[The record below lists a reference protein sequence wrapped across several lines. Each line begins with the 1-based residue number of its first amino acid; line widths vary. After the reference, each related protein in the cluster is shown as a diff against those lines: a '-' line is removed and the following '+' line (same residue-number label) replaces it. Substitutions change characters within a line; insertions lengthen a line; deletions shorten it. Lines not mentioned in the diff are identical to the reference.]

1 MLSRARPVC
10 YVAVL
15 ALSGAFFACSSQAID
30 RGQASGGSSGTSG
43 TSGSSGTSVTSGTG
57 GSSGTSGHGGS
68 SGAGTVMIPDY
79 TASPCYGES
88 ATTNVYDLVTHGT
101 HPVAATCR
109 AEGDKVRL
117 YVADELW
124 ETKVDADA
132 PVLGQGEVDA
142 FMARYELTGSS
153 ASTHPELG
161 ILPTDELVFGSLT
174 GSALTDGKL
183 DVFVIDSSGAGDG
196 YLCGWCTPKV
206 LHLDGPSLRSLHT
219 DKTLSIAAHESF
231 HAIHRGY
238 DPDEEVWVDES
249 LAQSAMIVNGF
260 YTDQTWVD
268 EFMHNTNQ
276 AWGPGVNDV
285 TSFDYGAGLLFG
297 TYLFEHGGTDLLN
310 AITHEPANGWTGI
323 DRALATV
330 GDSAT
335 GYGLFQDMAIAA
347 FLNDADKGYG
357 FRSIELD
364 SKVLPYDVTTGMTI
378 SDTLESYGLMFVTF
392 DADATSVTVDAP
404 TTVSA
409 RLVLTGSTI
418 AVHDV
423 PLGDPFPFD
432 ENKTVRVLVLTT
444 TKTAKV
450 SISAD

>member
-1 MLSRARPVC
+1 MLSTARALGQLA
-10 YVAVL
+10 AV
-15 ALSGAFFACSSQAID
+15 ALSGALFACSSEAID
-30 RGQASGGSSGTSG
+30 RGQGSAGGAGSSGFSGSSGSAGSSGTGGGGGSSGTSA
-43 TSGSSGTSVTSGTG
+43 VT
-57 GSSGTSGHGGS
+57 
-68 SGAGTVMIPDY
+68 IPDY
-79 TASPCYGES
+79 TASPCYGET
-88 ATTNVYDLVTHGT
+88 ATTDVYDLATHGT
-101 HPVAATCR
+101 HSITATCR
-109 AEGDKVRL
+109 AEGDKVRF
-117 YVADELW
+117 YVSDALW
-124 ETKVDADA
+124 QTKVDADA
-132 PVLGQGEVDA
+132 PVLDQGEVDA
-142 FMARYELTGSS
+142 FMARYELIGSS

-161 ILPTDELVFGSLT
+161 ILPTDELVFGALT
-174 GSALTDGKL
+174 DRTLTDGKL
-183 DVFVIDSSGAGDG
+183 PVFVVDSGGAGDG
-196 YLCGWCTPKV
+196 YLCSWCERPA

-285 TSFDYGAGLLFG
+285 RSFDYGAGLLYG
-297 TYLFEHGGTDLLN
+297 TYLFEHGGADLLN

-323 DRALATV
+323 DRALASV
-330 GDSAT
+330 GDAAT
-335 GYGLFQDMAIAA
+335 GYELFQDMAIAA
-347 FLNDADKGYG
+347 FLNDPGQGYG

-364 SKVLPYDVTTGMTI
+364 NKILPYDVTTGMTI
-378 SDTLESYGLMFVTF
+378 SDTLEAYGLMFVTF

-404 TTVSA
+404 SDVSA
-409 RLVLTGSTI
+409 RLVLTGSTT

-423 PLGDPFPFD
+423 PPGSPFAFD
-432 ENKTVRVLVLTT
+432 ADKTVRVLVLTT
-444 TKTAKV
+444 TKATKV

>member
-1 MLSRARPVC
+1 MLSTARSVRH
-10 YVAVL
+10 VAVL
-15 ALSGAFFACSSQAID
+15 AFSSALFACSSEAID
-30 RGQASGGSSGTSG
+30 RGQGSGGSSGATAGNSGSSGASGSSGTSG
-43 TSGSSGTSVTSGTG
+43 RG
-57 GSSGTSGHGGS
+57 GSSGT
-68 SGAGTVMIPDY
+68 GTGTSPDY

-101 HPVAATCR
+101 HPVTATCR

-124 ETKVDADA
+124 ETKISADA

-174 GSALTDGKL
+174 DIALTDGKL
-183 DVFVIDSSGAGDG
+183 DVFVIDSGGAGDG

-238 DPDEEVWVDES
+238 DPDEDVWVDET

-260 YTDQTWVD
+260 YTDHDWVE

-285 TSFDYGAGLLFG
+285 ASFDYGAGLLFG
-297 TYLFEHGGTDLLN
+297 TYLFEHGGTELLN

-323 DRALATV
+323 DRALETV

-378 SDTLESYGLMFVTF
+378 SDTLEAYGLMFVTF

-409 RLVLTGSTI
+409 RLVVSGSTV
-418 AVHDV
+418 AVQDV
-423 PLGDPFPFD
+423 PPGDPISLD
-432 ENKTVRVLVLTT
+432 EGKTDRVLVLTT

-450 SISAD
+450 SISAE

>member
-1 MLSRARPVC
+1 MLTVRPVRH
-10 YVAVL
+10 VAVL
-15 ALSGAFFACSSQAID
+15 ALSSALFACSSEAID
-30 RGQASGGSSGTSG
+30 RGQGSGGNSG
-43 TSGSSGTSVTSGTG
+43 TSGSSGSSGKGGG
-57 GSSGTSGHGGS
+57 GSSGT
-68 SGAGTVMIPDY
+68 APLDIPDY
-79 TASPCYGES
+79 TASPCYGEA
-88 ATTNVYDLVTHGT
+88 ATTDVYDLATHGT
-101 HPVAATCR
+101 HTITATCR

-117 YVADELW
+117 YVADALW

-142 FMARYELTGSS
+142 FMARYELVGSS
-153 ASTHPELG
+153 ASTHPDLG

-174 GSALTDGKL
+174 EGTLTDGKL
-183 DVFVIDSSGAGDG
+183 PVFVVDSGGAGDG
-196 YLCGWCTPKV
+196 YLCIWCTRPA

-219 DKTLSIAAHESF
+219 NKTLSIAAHESF

-249 LAQSAMIVNGF
+249 LAESAMSVNGF

-268 EFMHNTNQ
+268 EFMHDTNQ
-276 AWGPGVNDV
+276 AWGPGMNDPR
-285 TSFDYGAGLLFG
+285 SFDYGAGLLFG
-297 TYLFEHGGTDLLN
+297 TYLFEHGGTELLN

-323 DRALATV
+323 DRALASM

-335 GYGLFQDMAIAA
+335 GYELFQDMAIAA
-347 FLNDADKGYG
+347 FLNDAEQGYG

-378 SDTLESYGLMFVTF
+378 SAQLQAYGLMFVTF

-404 TTVSA
+404 AGVSA
-409 RLVLTGSTI
+409 RLVLTGSTV

-423 PLGDPFPFD
+423 PPGSPFSFD
-432 ENKTVRVLVLTT
+432 EDKTVSVLVLTT
-444 TKTAKV
+444 TKATKV